1 MKKIILFPILVAIL
15 LTSCLIGKRYARPA
29 IEIPAAYLN
38 HSDAKTK
45 SDSIINVKWFQ
56 LFKDTV
62 LNNIIAKALES
73 NTDLKIAAIRID
85 QSRSQYRIS
94 KASLLPSVGY
104 SASAQLSDP
113 ETDKFSLMG
122 TASWELDFWGKL
134 RHAKRAAYAEYLA
147 SEEAF
152 KVLKT
157 NIVSDA
163 AILYFELRDLDN
175 RLTVSKQTLES
186 RTSYY
191 HIVNERFIKGEVA
204 ELDKLQAEQQ
214 LAIIEAT
221 ISDLVGQLNN
231 TERSLNVLLG
241 QNPQTIPR
249 GVQNRNQT
257 LPPEIPEG
265 LPSTLLEQRPDVRSA
280 ENTLIAETEKI
291 GGTQALRFPSF
302 QLTGLLG
309 IASTDLSNLLSD
321 GTHVRNLTGSILGP
335 LFEFGKNARRVEIQK
350 GEAEIAVNKYLNTY
364 RTALSEVEN
373 ALVSVRT
380 SQEEYGARRRQT
392 EAARKVLLLTKA
404 KYDSGYSNYLD
415 VLVSETYAFDAEMQ
429 LSVTKAKQL
438 EQIVS
443 LYRALGGGW

>member
-1 MKKIILFPILVAIL
+1 M
-15 LTSCLIGKRYARPA
+15 
-29 IEIPAAYLN
+29 
-38 HSDAKTK
+38 
-45 SDSIINVKWFQ
+45 
-56 LFKDTV
+56 
-62 LNNIIAKALES
+62 
-73 NTDLKIAAIRID
+73 
-85 QSRSQYRIS
+85 
-94 KASLLPSVGY
+94 
-104 SASAQLSDP
+104 
-113 ETDKFSLMG
+113 
-122 TASWELDFWGKL
+122 
-134 RHAKRAAYAEYLA
+134 
-147 SEEAF
+147 
-152 KVLKT
+152 
-157 NIVSDA
+157 
-163 AILYFELRDLDN
+163 
-175 RLTVSKQTLES
+175 
-186 RTSYY
+186 
-191 HIVNERFIKGEVA
+191 
-204 ELDKLQAEQQ
+204 
-214 LAIIEAT
+214 
-221 ISDLVGQLNN
+221 
-231 TERSLNVLLG
+231 
-241 QNPQTIPR
+241 
-249 GVQNRNQT
+249 QNRNQT

-335 LFEFGKNARRVEIQK
+335 LFEFGKNACRVEIPK
-350 GEAEIAVNKYLNTY
+350 GDAEIAVNKYLNTY

>member
-1 MKKIILFPILVAIL
+1 MKKIFLFPILIAFL
-15 LTSCLIGKRYARPA
+15 FTSCLVGKRYARPA
-29 IEIPAAYLN
+29 VEIPKAYLN
-38 HSDAKTK
+38 QDGAEGRT
-45 SDSIINVKWFQ
+45 DSILNVRWFK

-62 LNNIIAKALES
+62 LNKIIALALES
-73 NTDLKIAAIRID
+73 NTDLKIAAIRIE
-85 QSRSQYRIS
+85 QSRSLYRVS
-94 KASLLPSVGY
+94 RASLLPSAGY
-104 SASAQLSDP
+104 SASGQISAP
-113 ETDKFSLMG
+113 ESDKFSLMG

-134 RHAKRAAYAEYLA
+134 RHAKRAAYADYLA
-147 SEEAF
+147 SEEAY
-152 KVLKT
+152 KVMKT
-157 NIVSDA
+157 TLVSDA
-163 AILYFELRDLDN
+163 AILYFEMRDLDN
-175 RLTVSKQTLES
+175 RLEVARQTLGS

-191 HIVNERFIKGEVA
+191 NIVNQRFIKGEVA

-221 ISDLVGQLNN
+221 ISGLVGQLNN

-241 QNPQTIPR
+241 QNPQPVQR
-249 GVQNRNQT
+249 GLQNRDQV

-265 LPSTLLEQRPDVRSA
+265 LPSALLEQRPDIRAA
-280 ENTLIAETEKI
+280 ENTLISETEKI
-291 GGTQALRFPSF
+291 GQTQALRFPSF

-309 IASTDLSNLLSD
+309 VASGDLNKLLSD
-321 GTHVRNLTGSILGP
+321 GTHVSNLTGSILGP

-350 GEAEIAVNKYLNTY
+350 GEAQIAVNKYLNTY

-373 ALVSVRT
+373 ALVSVKT
-380 SQEEYGARRRQT
+380 SRDEYVARNRQT
-392 EAARKVLLLTKA
+392 EAARKVLMLSRA

-438 EQIVS
+438 TQIVS

>member
-1 MKKIILFPILVAIL
+1 MKKIILFPILVAFL
-15 LTSCLIGKRYARPA
+15 LTSCLVGKRYARPSV
-29 IEIPAAYLN
+29 EIPGAYLS
-38 HSDAKTK
+38 HDGTKAKT
-45 SDSIINVKWFQ
+45 DSIINVKWFH

-62 LNNIIAKALES
+62 LNKIIATALES

-104 SASAQLSDP
+104 SASGQLSDP
-113 ETDKFSLMG
+113 ESDKFSLMG

-134 RHAKRAAYAEYLA
+134 RHAKRAAYAEYLS
-147 SEEAF
+147 SEEAL

-157 NIVSDA
+157 NLVSDA
-163 AILYFELRDLDN
+163 AILYFEIRDLDN
-175 RLTVSKQTLES
+175 RLEVSRQTLLS

-191 HIVNERFIKGEVA
+191 NMVNERYIKGEVA

-221 ISDLVGQLNN
+221 ISGLIGQLNN
-231 TERSLNVLLG
+231 SERSLNVLLG
-241 QNPQTIPR
+241 QNPQTIQR
-249 GVQNRNQT
+249 GRPNRDQV

-265 LPSTLLEQRPDVRSA
+265 LPSTLLEQRPDIRSA

-291 GGTQALRFPSF
+291 GETQALRFPSF

-309 IASTDLSNLLSD
+309 IASADLSKLLSD
-321 GTHVRNLTGSILGP
+321 GTNVRNLTGSILGP

-350 GEAEIAVNKYLNTY
+350 AEAEIAVNKYLNTY

-373 ALVSVRT
+373 ALVSVKT
-380 SQEEYGARRRQT
+380 SRDEYAARNRQT

-429 LSVTKAKQL
+429 LSVTKAQQL
-438 EQIVS
+438 TQTVS